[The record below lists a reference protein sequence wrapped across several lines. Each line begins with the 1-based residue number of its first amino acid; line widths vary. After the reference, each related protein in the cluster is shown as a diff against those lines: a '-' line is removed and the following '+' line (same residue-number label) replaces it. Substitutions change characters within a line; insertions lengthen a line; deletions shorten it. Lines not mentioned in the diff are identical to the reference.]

1 MACWVIACVRNR
13 DGSGPLIG
21 GFLPLPSL
29 FYVIIISREEKKV
42 MCVVGSR
49 RCLSDR
55 PRRLAVVRPDSLES
69 PRAAATKPTVL
80 TLAPDI
86 ARPDLVEP
94 HRGPLAPMLEGIRVR
109 DRKRLLIQK
118 SQEHQDQGRE
128 GGDYGADRYAD
139 PQAHGVETAAGWE
152 RDS

>member
-94 HRGPLAPMLEGIRVR
+94 HRSPLAPLLEGIRVR
-109 DRKRLLIQK
+109 ERKRLLIQV
-118 SQEHQDQGRE
+118 SQEHHDQGHYCRK
-128 GGDYGADRYAD
+128 YGAEDPAD
-139 PQAHGVETAAGWE
+139 KQAHDVETAAT
-152 RDS
+152 